1 MTYTSIRP
9 GKEWLDTSGVPIQA
23 HGAGMIFDG
32 GTWHWYGENKERTT
46 GKSHIWTWGIR
57 SYSSKDLYNWD
68 DEGLIIPPETRDKK
82 SSLHPSMPVDRPHIM
97 RNPRTGGYVCWLK
110 LSGKQGYFVVLE
122 SERLSG
128 PYRIVHDHV
137 KPYGC
142 DAGDFDVWQDADG
155 NGFIMSEHDHAGVIA
170 AELSADLLS
179 VRESHREMFTGLKPP
194 LTREGITHFGH
205 AGKHYLLTSGM
216 TGYIPNPSEVAVAED
231 PLGPYEVIGNPFDG
245 DENGPSF
252 NSQVSCVVPSPGSND
267 SFLVMA
273 DRWVPGYRVDAKRY
287 QSIYRVVSRYSGNRE
302 SKPNLHDYLTVAGAP
317 FLGSANTSI
326 ARYVWL
332 PMEFDGDAPRIR
344 WRDEWTPREFGF
356 IS

>member
-1 MTYTSIRP
+1 M
-9 GKEWLDTSGVPIQA
+9 
-23 HGAGMIFDG
+23 
-32 GTWHWYGENKERTT
+32 
-46 GKSHIWTWGIR
+46 
-57 SYSSKDLYNWD
+57 
-68 DEGLIIPPETRDKK
+68 
-82 SSLHPSMPVDRPHIM
+82 
-97 RNPRTGGYVCWLK
+97 
-110 LSGKQGYFVVLE
+110 
-122 SERLSG
+122 
-128 PYRIVHDHV
+128 
-137 KPYGC
+137 
-142 DAGDFDVWQDADG
+142 
-155 NGFIMSEHDHAGVIA
+155 
-170 AELSADLLS
+170 
-179 VRESHREMFTGLKPP
+179 
-194 LTREGITHFGH
+194 
-205 AGKHYLLTSGM
+205 
-216 TGYIPNPSEVAVAED
+216 
-231 PLGPYEVIGNPFDG
+231 GPYEVIGNPFDG